1 VNPAGKREFGAG
13 EDSLQNL
20 DALASLVHTTAKI
33 ARIDTVRSK
42 LQPNVTHVLVTDTDG
57 TTGLG
62 ETFYGATSVEAHLH
76 DVIVPTLMAE
86 KPDASPQAV
95 SAVVEGYVG
104 YSGSGTEVRAR
115 SALDIAL
122 WDLAA
127 KRQNVP
133 LRTLLSPAARSSI
146 DSYNTCSGMNY
157 VNAES
162 RQSSSNWG
170 FSGNNRPPGDF
181 EDLWAFL
188 NEPARL
194 ARELVDAGFKG
205 MKVWP
210 FDLVAERSKGGI
222 DADLSSGLA
231 VLDAI
236 RNEVGSGID
245 LYLEL
250 HSLWRPEAA
259 GRLLAEVER
268 FSLAWVEDPI
278 RADDVASLAHLRSR
292 AAMPIAC
299 GENLGSGANGYSAII
314 KQEAVDVMIVDL
326 GWCGGITEALPLIS
340 RSRSAGMTIAFH
352 DCTGPVSL
360 AAATEVSLASPNT
373 TVQEVARAF
382 WHGWYPQMAT
392 GYPQLVGGEL
402 RAGDAPGHGCEL
414 TPEFLQSADT
424 AVRQSLLK

>member
-1 VNPAGKREFGAG
+1 MSPAEQSAATAG
-13 EDSLQNL
+13 QGSLRSL
-20 DALASLVHTTAKI
+20 DYLNSLLESSATI

-42 LQPNVTHVLVTDTDG
+42 LQPNVTHVVVTDSDG
-57 TTGLG
+57 VSGLG

-76 DVIVPTLMAE
+76 DVIVPTLLAE
-86 KPDASPQAV
+86 RPVATPQAV
-95 SAVVEGYVG
+95 SAVIDGYVG

-122 WDLAA
+122 WDIAA
-127 KRQNVP
+127 KRQNLP
-133 LRTLLSPAARSSI
+133 LRKLLSPAAPATI
-146 DSYNTCSGMNY
+146 NSYNTCSGMKY

-170 FSGNNRPPGDF
+170 FSGNSRPPGDF

-210 FDLVAERSKGGI
+210 FDLVAESARGGV
-222 DADLSSGLA
+222 DADLSYGLS

-236 RNEVGSGID
+236 RTEVGMEID

-250 HSLWRPEAA
+250 HSLWQPAA
-259 GRLLAEVER
+259 AHRLVAELER
-268 FSLAWVEDPI
+268 FSLYWVEDPI
-278 RADDVASLAHLRSR
+278 RADHLADLARLRSD
-292 AAMPIAC
+292 ATMPIAC
-299 GENLGSGANGYSAII
+299 GENLGSGANGYAAMIE
-314 KQEAVDVMIVDL
+314 QQAVDVMIMDL
-326 GWCGGITEALPLIS
+326 GWCGGLTDALPLIS
-340 RSRSAGMTIAFH
+340 SSQAAGISSAFH

-360 AAATEVSLASPNT
+360 AVATEVSLASPNT
-373 TVQEVARAF
+373 AVQEVARAF
-382 WHGWYPQMAT
+382 WHGWYPQMAS
-392 GYPQLVGGEL
+392 GYPQLIGGEL
-402 RAGDAPGHGCEL
+402 HASDAPGHGCEL
-414 TPEFLQSADT
+414 TPDFLKSADT

>member
-1 VNPAGKREFGAG
+1 MNPSSKSEIATGTSFRG
-13 EDSLQNL
+13 L
-20 DALASLVHTTAKI
+20 DDLTPLIATSAKI
-33 ARIDTVRSK
+33 ARVESVRSK

-57 TTGLG
+57 ITGLG

-76 DVIVPTLMAE
+76 DVIVPTLMTE
-86 KPDASPQAV
+86 KPDATPQAV

-122 WDLAA
+122 WDIAA

-133 LRTLLSPAARSSI
+133 LRMLLNPAAPSSI
-146 DSYNTCSGMNY
+146 DSYNTCSGMKY

-170 FSGNNRPPGDF
+170 FSGDTRPPGDF

-188 NEPARL
+188 HEPARL

-210 FDLVAERSKGGI
+210 FDLVAESARGGI
-222 DADLSSGLA
+222 DADLSYGLS

-236 RNEVGSGID
+236 RSEVGMEID
-245 LYLEL
+245 LYVEL
-250 HSLWRPEAA
+250 HSLWQPEAA
-259 GRLLAEVER
+259 QRLVTELAR

-278 RADDVASLAHLRSR
+278 RADHVGSLAMLRGQAS
-292 AAMPIAC
+292 MPIAC
-299 GENLGSGANGYSAII
+299 GENLGSGANGYSAMIE
-314 KQEAVDVMIVDL
+314 QQAVDVMIMDL
-326 GWCGGITEALPLIS
+326 GWCGGITEALPLVS
-340 RSRSAGMTIAFH
+340 RSLKAGMLSAFH

-402 RAGDAPGHGCEL
+402 HAGDAPGHGCEL
-414 TPEFLQSADT
+414 TPEFLRSPDT
-424 AVRQSLLK
+424 VVRKSLLK

>member
-1 VNPAGKREFGAG
+1 MTAG
-13 EDSLQNL
+13 EVSLRNP
-20 DALASLVHTTAKI
+20 DELASLVTTSAKI
-33 ARIDTVRSK
+33 ARIETVRSK
-42 LQPNVTHVLVTDTDG
+42 IQPNVTHVLVTDSDG
-57 TTGLG
+57 VTGLG

-76 DVIVPTLMAE
+76 DVIVPTLMSE
-86 KPDASPQAV
+86 QPDATPQAV

-104 YSGSGTEVRAR
+104 YSGSGAEVRAR

-122 WDLAA
+122 WDIAA
-127 KRQNVP
+127 KRHGVP
-133 LRTLLSPAARSSI
+133 LRTLLNPAAQSKI
-146 DSYNTCSGMNY
+146 EAYNTCSGMKY

-210 FDLVAERSKGGI
+210 FDLVAESSRGAI
-222 DADLSSGLA
+222 DADLSFGIS

-236 RNEVGSGID
+236 RSEVGMEID

-250 HSLWRPEAA
+250 HSLWQPAA
-259 GRLLAEVER
+259 AHRLVAELER

-278 RADDVASLAHLRSR
+278 RADHVAHLAKLRRESS
-292 AAMPIAC
+292 MPIAC
-299 GENLGSGANGYSAII
+299 GENLGSGANGYAAMIE
-314 KQEAVDVMIVDL
+314 QQAVDVMIMDL
-326 GWCGGITEALPLIS
+326 GWCGGITDALPLIAS
-340 RSRSAGMTIAFH
+340 SHSAGMSSAFH

-360 AAATEVSLASPNT
+360 AVATEVSLASPNT
-373 TVQEVARAF
+373 SVQEVARAF
-382 WHGWYPQMAT
+382 WHGWYPQMAQ
-392 GYPQLVGGEL
+392 GYPQLANGEVQA
-402 RAGDAPGHGCEL
+402 AGRPGHGCEL
-414 TPEFLQSADT
+414 TSDFLESADT
-424 AVRQSLLK
+424 LIRQSLLK

>member
-1 VNPAGKREFGAG
+1 MNPADRVAAEAGAG
-13 EDSLQNL
+13 SLRTL
-20 DALASLVHTTAKI
+20 DTLNSLITSSARI

-42 LQPNVTHVLVTDTDG
+42 LQPNVTHVVVTDTDG
-57 TTGLG
+57 VSGLG

-76 DVIVPTLMAE
+76 DVIVPTLLAE
-86 KPDASPQAV
+86 QPDATPNAV
-95 SAVVEGYVG
+95 SAVIEGYVG

-122 WDLAA
+122 WDIAA
-127 KRQNVP
+127 KRQNLP
-133 LRTLLSPAARSSI
+133 LRKLLSPAAGSII
-146 DSYNTCSGMNY
+146 DSYNTCSGMKY

-188 NEPARL
+188 NEPGRL

-210 FDLVAERSKGGI
+210 FDLVAESSKGGV
-222 DADLSSGLA
+222 DADLSFGLS

-236 RNEVGSGID
+236 RNEVGMEID
-245 LYLEL
+245 LYVEL
-250 HSLWRPEAA
+250 HSLWQPAA
-259 GRLLAEVER
+259 AHRLVAELER
-268 FSLAWVEDPI
+268 FSLYWVEDPI
-278 RADDVASLAHLRSR
+278 RADHVAHLAKLRSD
-292 AAMPIAC
+292 ATMPIAC
-299 GENLGSGANGYSAII
+299 GENLGSGANGYAAMIE
-314 KQEAVDVMIVDL
+314 QQAVDVMILDL
-326 GWCGGITEALPLIS
+326 GWCGGLTDALPMITS
-340 RSRSAGMTIAFH
+340 SQNAGMSSAFH

-360 AAATEVSLASPNT
+360 AVATEVSLASPNT
-373 TVQEVARAF
+373 AVQEVARAF
-382 WHGWYPQMAT
+382 WHGWYPNMAT
-392 GYPQLVGGEL
+392 GYPKLVGGEL

-414 TPEFLQSADT
+414 TPEFLKSADT